1 MLPLRDINPT
11 RRFPI
16 ATTILIAINVVV
28 FLWEQSLTMD
38 RLQEVFLTLSVV
50 PNNISEN
57 PFSSESILDMV
68 RSMFFHGGWAHL
80 GGNMLYLYLFGDNV
94 EDRLGIPLYL
104 GFYFLSGFG
113 AAAAQV
119 AIDPNSTIP
128 LVGASGAIAGVL
140 GGYLVLFPG
149 VKVQGI
155 VPIGGFA
162 ALTEWPA
169 WTVLILWFALQ
180 LLNGIATI
188 GPETGAEGGGV
199 AFFAHIGGFV
209 AGAIFVWL
217 FTLMMPQPPPKERRQ
232 ALYQRA
238 KDYRF

>member
-1 MLPLRDINPT
+1 VINH
-11 RRFPI
+11 
-16 ATTILIAINVVV
+16 
-28 FLWEQSLTMD
+28 D
-38 RLQEVFLTLSVV
+38 
-50 PNNISEN
+50 
-57 PFSSESILDMV
+57 SS
-68 RSMFFHGGWAHL
+68 
-80 GGNMLYLYLFGDNV
+80 NY
-94 EDRLGIPLYL
+94 GIKSPVACCGVL
-104 GFYFLSGFG
+104 YFLSGFG
-113 AAAAQV
+113 AVAAQV

-162 ALTEWPA
+162 AFTEWPA
-169 WTVLILWFALQ
+169 WTVLILWFVLQ
-180 LLNGIATI
+180 LFNGIASI
-188 GPETGAEGGGV
+188 GPETGSEGGGV

-217 FTLMMPQPPPKERRQ
+217 FTLMMPQPPPEERRQ